1 MTDSFRLGED
11 GIYRCDAF
19 QEYIWQSHGF
29 GTRLG
34 NPRADVTLRQ
44 IHSAAVCNAR
54 GLADRACQ
62 GDGLATAEVS
72 LTIGVRTADC
82 VPILLLD
89 TKRRAMA
96 AVHAGWRG
104 TAAGIVQ
111 RAIRSM
117 TDWFE
122 TDPTH
127 VYAAIG
133 PCIRECCYEVGME
146 VAREFTGLFPEWPPV
161 TGKRHLNLVEAN
173 RRQLRA
179 AGVRPGHISD
189 SGLCTFCL
197 PEYFFSFRR
206 EPANAGRMLSAICR
220 LA

>member
-1 MTDSFRLGED
+1 VTDSFRLGED
-11 GIYRCDAF
+11 GVYRCDAF
-19 QEYIWQSHGF
+19 QEFIWQSHGF

-34 NPRADVTLRQ
+34 NPHADVTLRQ
-44 IHSAAVCNAR
+44 IHSADVFNAH
-54 GLADRACQ
+54 GLTDRVCQ
-62 GDGLATAEVS
+62 GDGLVTDAVS
-72 LTIGVRTADC
+72 HAIGVRTADC

-89 TKRRAMA
+89 SKRRAVA

-104 TAAGIVQ
+104 TAAGIGR
-111 RAIRSM
+111 RAVASM
-117 TDWFE
+117 SDWFG
-122 TDPTH
+122 TDPAD

-133 PCIRECCYEVGME
+133 PCIRECCYEVGLE
-146 VAREFTGLFPEWPPV
+146 VAREFTTVFPEWPPLR
-161 TGKRHLNLVEAN
+161 GKRHLNLVEAN
-173 RRQLRA
+173 HRQLRA
-179 AGVRPGHISD
+179 AGITADHLSD

>member
-1 MTDSFRLGED
+1 MRDSFRLGED

-19 QEYIWQSHGF
+19 QEFIWQSHGF

-44 IHSAAVCNAR
+44 IHSAHVLNAQ

-62 GDGLATAEVS
+62 GDGLATAAVLS
-72 LTIGVRTADC
+72 TIGVRTADC

-89 TKRRAMA
+89 TRRRAVA

-104 TAAGIVQ
+104 TAAGIGQ
-111 RAIRSM
+111 RAVASM
-117 TDWFE
+117 SDWFE
-122 TDPTH
+122 TDPAD

-146 VAREFTGLFPEWPPV
+146 VASEFTELFPEWSPV
-161 TGKRHLNLVEAN
+161 TGKRHLNLAEAN
-173 RRQLRA
+173 RRQLQA
-179 AGVRPGHISD
+179 SGIPPGHISD

-206 EPANAGRMLSAICR
+206 EPANAGRMLSVICR

>member
-1 MTDSFRLGED
+1 VTDSFRLGED
-11 GIYRCDAF
+11 GFYRCDAF
-19 QEYIWQSHGF
+19 QEFIWQSHGF

-34 NPRADVTLRQ
+34 NPPADVTLRQ
-44 IHSAAVCNAR
+44 IHSADVFNAH
-54 GLADRACQ
+54 GLTDRVCQ
-62 GDGLATAEVS
+62 GDGLATEAVS
-72 LTIGVRTADC
+72 RTIGVRTADC
-82 VPILLLD
+82 IPILLLD
-89 TKRRAMA
+89 SKRRAVA

-104 TAAGIVQ
+104 TAAGIGQ
-111 RAIRSM
+111 RAVASM
-117 TDWFE
+117 RDWFE
-122 TDPTH
+122 TDPGD

-133 PCIRECCYEVGME
+133 PCIRECCYEVGLE
-146 VAREFTGLFPEWPPV
+146 VAREFTGLFPEWPPL

-179 AGVRPGHISD
+179 AGIAVDHISD

-206 EPANAGRMLSAICR
+206 EPTNAGRMLSAICR